1 MQIMRNFLAVLI
13 LTTLCISPVNFA
25 AGLPSGSA
33 GQAAPGSA
41 APTASPTQS
50 QSSSSADTSAQ
61 PTAAKPDSTPSAG
74 PSTSE
79 FLKPSLNSLQQTIGA
94 LQLEKWKKGSV
105 RDEAISNISSI
116 QKDLQ
121 STLPALLEAADQA
134 PGTVSKTLP
143 VARNLAAL
151 YDVLLRVVDGA
162 RIIAPS
168 DQFAQLQQA
177 MAGLEKGRRAL
188 DDRMQDRAT
197 AQEKQIGDLQVAL
210 KNRPAPVCPV
220 TPPPPPPAPAKKV
233 VPKKRKPAAAK
244 PEVKPGT
251 TPPATNAQPAPA
263 NKPQQ

>member
-1 MQIMRNFLAVLI
+1 MRISLAVLM
-13 LTTLCISPVNFA
+13 LTTLCVSPVIFA
-25 AGLPSGSA
+25 AGLSSGLA
-33 GQAAPGSA
+33 GQSAPSSA
-41 APTASPTQS
+41 ASTASPTQS
-50 QSSSSADTSAQ
+50 QSPASADTGAK
-61 PTAAKPDSTPSAG
+61 PAPAKPDSASSAG
-74 PSTSE
+74 PSASE
-79 FLKPSLNSLQQTIGA
+79 LLKPSLDSLQQTIGA

-105 RDEAISNISSI
+105 RDEAFANISSI

-121 STLPALLEAADQA
+121 ATLPALLAAADQA
-134 PGTVSKTLP
+134 PGTVSQTLP

-162 RIIAPS
+162 RLIAPS

-177 MAGLEKGRRAL
+177 MAGLEKGRHAL
-188 DDRMQDRAT
+188 DDHMQARAT

-220 TPPPPPPAPAKKV
+220 APPPPPPPPAKKV

-244 PEVKPGT
+244 PAAKPGT
-251 TPPATNAQPAPA
+251 TPPTTNAQPAPA